1 MELLELSMVA
11 LELSG
16 LALELSGLALI
27 KCRELV
33 KLKLSITALIS
44 RKLVKLSK
52 CLGCRV
58 LNTVLVNGQQERA
71 LMV

>member
-16 LALELSGLALI
+16 LALELSGVALELSGLALELRAPLI

-33 KLKLSITALIS
+33 KLKLSKRL
-44 RKLVKLSK
+44 L
-52 CLGCRV
+52 CRV
-58 LNTVLVNGQQERA
+58 LSTAKVNGQQERA